1 MTETVN
7 ITIKI
12 DPALKEEIKQL
23 AADNQ
28 LSMSQEIVNRLQAS
42 LQSAPQQE
50 KAVDN
55 LHSDETP
62 DDRLSATELRQIRAL
77 LKKSKKKK

>member
-42 LQSAPQQE
+42 LQSATQQE
-50 KAVDN
+50 TAVDN
-55 LHSDETP
+55 LHSDKMP

>member
-50 KAVDN
+50 TAADN
-55 LHSDETP
+55 LHADETP
-62 DDRLSATELRQIRAL
+62 DDRLNATELRQIRAL

>member
-28 LSMSQEIVNRLQAS
+28 VSMSQEIISRLQAS

-50 KAVDN
+50 TAADN

>member
-12 DPALKEEIKQL
+12 GPALKEQLKQL
-23 AADNQ
+23 AADNHI
-28 LSMSQEIVNRLQAS
+28 SMSQEIINRLQAS
-42 LQSAPQQE
+42 LATAQEPEVDQSHTE
-50 KAVDN
+50 
-55 LHSDETP
+55 ETP
-62 DDRLSATELRQIRAL
+62 DDRLSASELRQIRAL

>member
-50 KAVDN
+50 TAVDN
-55 LHSDETP
+55 LHSDEMP
-62 DDRLSATELRQIRAL
+62 DDRLSAKELRQIRAL

>member
-7 ITIKI
+7 LTIKI
-12 DPALKEEIKQL
+12 DPALKEHIKQL

-28 LSMSQEIVNRLQAS
+28 ISMSQEIVNRLQAS
-42 LQSAPQQE
+42 LDAVEPP
-50 KAVDN
+50 AVDS
-55 LHSDETP
+55 LHTEEAGDQ
-62 DDRLSATELRQIRAL
+62 LSTAELKQVRAL

>member
-7 ITIKI
+7 LTIKI
-12 DPALKEEIKQL
+12 DPALKEHIKQL

-28 LSMSQEIVNRLQAS
+28 ISMSQEIVNRLQAS
-42 LQSAPQQE
+42 LDAGAQPAIDSLDTQE
-50 KAVDN
+50 AVEDQ
-55 LHSDETP
+55 
-62 DDRLSATELRQIRAL
+62 LSTAELKQIRAL

>member
-7 ITIKI
+7 LTIKI
-12 DPALKEEIKQL
+12 DPALKEHIKQL

-28 LSMSQEIVNRLQAS
+28 ISMSQEIVNRLQAS
-42 LQSAPQQE
+42 LDAVEPP
-50 KAVDN
+50 AVDSLN
-55 LHSDETP
+55 TEEAGDQ
-62 DDRLSATELRQIRAL
+62 LSAAELKQVRAL